1 MDCECHPNLPLLYLR
16 LTFARD
22 IALDTATALRSIPA
36 HPEAFSVV
44 LTDFLGEVRTIPIE
58 LCADAQVS
66 YNMSYHEELTD
77 VQLQLIDIQRVCSS
91 LFQKQSRSLVRDTER
106 L

>member
-1 MDCECHPNLPLLYLR
+1 MYHCFFVREV
-16 LTFARD
+16 
-22 IALDTATALRSIPA
+22 ALDTATALRCIPA

-58 LCADAQVS
+58 LCVDAQVS
-66 YNMSYHEELTD
+66 YNMSYHEELTE
-77 VQLQLIDIQRVCSS
+77 VQLQLDIQRVCSS
-91 LFQKQSRSLVRDTER
+91 LFQKQSRTLVCDAER

>member
-1 MDCECHPNLPLLYLR
+1 MYHYFFVREV
-16 LTFARD
+16 
-22 IALDTATALRSIPA
+22 ALDTATALRCIPA

-58 LCADAQVS
+58 LCSDAQVLYITS
-66 YNMSYHEELTD
+66 FHEELTD
-77 VQLQLIDIQRVCSS
+77 VQLQLDIQRVCSS
-91 LFQKQSRSLVRDTER
+91 LLQKQSRPLVCDVER

>member
-1 MDCECHPNLPLLYLR
+1 MAFVREV
-16 LTFARD
+16 
-22 IALDTATALRSIPA
+22 ALATATALRSIPA

-66 YNMSYHEELTD
+66 YPISFYEELTD
-77 VQLQLIDIQRVCSS
+77 VQLQLDIQRVCSS
-91 LFQKQSRSLVRDTER
+91 LFHKQSRSLVRDTER